1 MRAFD
6 IFDRVFVIN
15 LDHRTDRLEQ
25 FVAGLETF
33 GVSKLWI
40 NQNLERFSAVKS
52 DNGADGCRDSHIA
65 ILKIAKERGYKNILV
80 FEDDCQFVGTPN
92 DLGAFCKQLN
102 LVNWDIAYLGWNS
115 HEPLQPF
122 DLNLLVAKEIY
133 STHAIA
139 YNNTVYDRIIEAD
152 NFAHIGIL
160 DVYYREQLQ
169 KGLSAKTCFASYPLL
184 CSQFNGH
191 SDITGQTEDMGYIVQ
206 RAIENTKHI
215 VEPPMLHNLQ
225 VTICIPCYEMHGK
238 GAEFLRHSLEIIA
251 RQTYKNLHVVVG
263 DQSNDNSIEDCV
275 EKYNAEQHE
284 IFSNKDW
291 HERNTKYAFRI
302 KSTARSNSINANMLI
317 NYVWEQIQL
326 GRGVEAG
333 TINDLPRATDGL
345 FKILFQDD
353 FLLGDDSIEKL
364 VRAYKSNAGNW
375 VVSGCMHTND
385 GIELNRPLVPRYHK
399 DIWKGENTISSPS
412 VLAFDVN
419 EYFDDRLQWLMDCEM
434 YHRLYLNYGEP
445 IIVPEALVVNRDWE
459 GNLSKEIPETTKQSE
474 LDYLHTLY
482 NDNQVH
488 PRGFWLINNKSTAE
502 HAFDPNLCNAIS
514 AMLKKENAGSI
525 IDFGCG
531 LGDYVKQLRRNGFN
545 AYGVD
550 GNPNTPTLTG
560 GLCGVVDLTKKITVS
575 LVEYDWAISLEVGEH
590 IPKEYEHIFL
600 DNIVQFATS
609 GVILSWA
616 VVGQG
621 GLGHVNC
628 QNNDYVIDEME
639 KRGFTYVAEVSQLL
653 RDIAKLPWFKNTL
666 MVFKKN

>member
-25 FVAGLETF
+25 FVAGLEAF
-33 GVSKLWI
+33 GVSKNWI
-40 NQNLERFSAVKS
+40 NQSLERFSAVKS

-92 DLGAFCKQLN
+92 DFGAFCKQLN

-152 NFAHIGIL
+152 NFAHIGVL

-191 SDITGQTEDMGYIVQ
+191 SDITGNTEDMGYIVE
-206 RAIENTKHI
+206 RAIANTKHI
-215 VEPPMLHNLQ
+215 VDPPMLHNLQ
-225 VTICIPCYEMHGK
+225 VTICIPCYEMHGR
-238 GAEFLRHSLEIIA
+238 GAEFLKYSLEIIA
-251 RQTYKNLHVVVG
+251 RQTYKYLDVVVG
-263 DQSNDNSIEDCV
+263 DQSNDSSIEDCV
-275 EKYNAEQHE
+275 KWANQNLRRPSHPTSHIHFVEHL
-284 IFSNKDW
+284 
-291 HERNTKYAFRI
+291 
-302 KSTARSNSINANMLI
+302 KSKARSNSINTNMLI
-317 NYVWEQIQL
+317 SFVNDWKEAHKTVERHFNKLEREQQML
-326 GRGVEAG
+326 V
-333 TINDLPRATDGL
+333 
-345 FKILFQDD
+345 KILFQDD
-353 FLLGDDSIEKL
+353 FLLGEDSIEKL
-364 VRAYKSNAGNW
+364 VKAYKSNAGNW

-385 GIELNRPLVPRYHK
+385 GTELNRPFVPQYHK

-419 EYFDDRLQWLMDCEM
+419 EYFDDKLQWLMDCEM

-445 IIVPEALVVNRDWE
+445 IVIPDPLVVNRDWE
-459 GNLSKEIPETTKQSE
+459 GNLSKEIPETTKQKE

-482 NDNQVH
+482 NENQVH
-488 PRGFWLINNKSTAE
+488 SRGFWLIGDKETPE
-502 HAFDPNLCNAIS
+502 HAFDPSLCNAIS
-514 AMLKKENAGSI
+514 AMLRKENAASV

-531 LGDYVKQLRRNGFN
+531 LGDYVKRLKRSGFD

-550 GNPNTPTLTG
+550 GNPNTPALTG
-560 GLCGVVDLTKKITVS
+560 GLCGVMDLTQTFYMWD
-575 LVEYDWAISLEVGEH
+575 LGDYDWAISLEVGEH
-590 IPKEYEHIFL
+590 IPKEYEQVFL
-600 DNIVQFATS
+600 DNIEQFANN

-628 QNNDYVIDEME
+628 QNNDYVIGQMAL
-639 KRGFTYVAEVSQLL
+639 RGFAYDEQASQIL
-653 RDIAKLPWFKNTL
+653 RDAAQLPWFKSTL
-666 MVFKKN
+666 MVFKKD